1 MKSLLF
7 VLFSIVTAFA
17 TSYAAETCTGLE
29 AGTKAYNQNDYERA
43 IDEWRSCTD
52 NGLNDADLFYNLGNA
67 YFRNGKL
74 GFAIFYY
81 KKALRLRANDEDIL
95 HNLKY
100 AQAMTRDKVDEDEEE
115 NPILSVLFRMHH
127 ALSLKVQLWIMLGIF
142 WTIALAAVAIKLSL
156 RERLKNIFTGIIF
169 ALTIAICVFG
179 ASAGYKIFI
188 LETDITGVVTAA
200 DADVTSA
207 PSDKSQTLNTL
218 SEGTSFQ
225 VLSTQG
231 NYAEIKLGEKIKG
244 FVRLSDVGIV
254 D

>member
-1 MKSLLF
+1 MRRLLF
-7 VLFSIVTAFA
+7 VLVAIVTAFT
-17 TSYAAETCTGLE
+17 TSNAAEPCSGLE
-29 AGTKAYNQNDYERA
+29 AGTKAYNQGDYERA
-43 IDEWRSCTD
+43 IDEWRSCAD
-52 NGLNDADLFYNLGNA
+52 DGLNDADLFYNLGNA

-100 AQAMTRDKVDEDEEE
+100 AQVMTRDKVDEDGEE
-115 NPILSVLFRMHH
+115 NPILASLFRIHH
-127 ALSLKVQLWIMLGIF
+127 AISLKAQLWIMLGIF
-142 WTIALAAVAIKLSL
+142 WVIAIAAVFIKLSL
-156 RERLKNIFTGIIF
+156 REKTKNIFTGVIF
-169 ALTIAICVFG
+169 ALTIALCVFG
-179 ASAGYKIFI
+179 ASAGYKIFV
-188 LETDITGVVTAA
+188 LETDITGVVTAQS
-200 DADVTSA
+200 ADVTSA
-207 PSDKSQTLNTL
+207 PDDKSQTLNTL

-254 D
+254 E